1 MRSPFLYTKCVIL
14 FISNFSITFPA
25 TFVRLIDLNFV
36 TSIEFSLPGFVIGT
50 IFTFFHFLGKRPL
63 LRHSLYSVYIV
74 IGNCLYTAWCMSA
87 VISSSPGAFFGFSSS
102 MAFLTSSVVYS

>member
-74 IGNCLYTAWCMSA
+74 IGNCLYTLWCMSA